1 MTQCL
6 GEMKRSHESRFLR
19 KSRLKRDCLEDPVF
33 FRKVGKNV
41 KFSIDVSA
49 ACVAFLALPLGGA
62 NSTLF
67 SFPFEL
73 ILHLGGSC
81 KKVFLYPSPGFLR

>member
-49 ACVAFLALPLGGA
+49 TCVASWLCLLGEQIVLYSLFLL
-62 NSTLF
+62 N
-67 SFPFEL
+67 
-73 ILHLGGSC
+73 
-81 KKVFLYPSPGFLR
+81 